1 MPRYTNSLILQRE
14 RERASSSF
22 PHPSFP
28 SPFTAF
34 TSYRSAPY
42 PYSVPLYL
50 LPPQSTSSTSSRLSI
65 VFSSSLFLHPVGSFL
80 FFFFHLPAYECA
92 GVICLFVW
100 FLLLCVIIII
110 FLCVLGWHQGRGA
123 RPGPRA
129 AVAEE
134 EDGARIR
141 PPVMRI
147 CSRMRGLMSKMTR
160 WVMVAGLSSIV
171 MWSVLCLFLLFFF
184 TNKIS
189 F

>member
-14 RERASSSF
+14 RERKSFLVVF

-28 SPFTAF
+28 SLFTAF

-50 LPPQSTSSTSSRLSI
+50 LPPQSTSSTSSLSI
-65 VFSSSLFLHPVGSFL
+65 VFSSLFFCTQLDL
-80 FFFFHLPAYECA
+80 FFFFRLVSFLHLPAYECA
-92 GVICLFVW
+92 GVICLFIW
-100 FLLLCVIIII
+100 FLLSCVIIII
-110 FLCVLGWHQGRGA
+110 VFCVCSGWHQGRGA

-160 WVMVAGLSSIV
+160 WVMVAGLSGIV
-171 MWSVLCLFLLFFF
+171 MGKSVYCV
-184 TNKIS
+184 
-189 F
+189 